1 MKKILGWDYIP
12 KMLRGQAK
20 YEILSAATFPV
31 VKNEIYHLL
40 YPPPPFIQAKHRR
53 RINSEEKAKVV
64 AAVWCDVLVP
74 VL

>member
-1 MKKILGWDYIP
+1 MENILGWDYIP
-12 KMLRGQAK
+12 KTLRGQAK

-40 YPPPPFIQAKHRR
+40 YPPPFIQAKHRR
-53 RINSEEKAKVV
+53 RINSEEKAKDV